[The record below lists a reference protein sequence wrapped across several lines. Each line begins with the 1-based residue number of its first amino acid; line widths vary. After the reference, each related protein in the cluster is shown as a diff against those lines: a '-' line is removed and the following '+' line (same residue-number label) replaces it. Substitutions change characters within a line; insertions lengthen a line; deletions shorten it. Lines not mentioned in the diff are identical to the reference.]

1 MNKGIVPKLYKSLTE
16 GLKMVRNAIDRL
28 VSYPRYGKVNDVF
41 NSKLECVGFISGST
55 ALNLERRGVIEFKND
70 CCMLT
75 DDSYLSEILDSQKV
89 LMYSNEY

>member
-1 MNKGIVPKLYKSLTE
+1 MNKGIVPKLCKSLTE
-16 GLKMVRNAIDRL
+16 GLKMAYNAIYRL
-28 VSYPRYGKVNDVF
+28 VSYPKYGKVNDVF

-55 ALNLERRGVIEFKND
+55 VLNLEKKGVIEFKDN

-75 DDSYLSEILDSQKV
+75 DDSYLSEILDNQTV

>member
-16 GLKMVRNAIDRL
+16 GLKMAHNAIKKL
-28 VSYPRYGKVNDVF
+28 VSYPKYGKVNDVF

-75 DDSYLSEILDSQKV
+75 DDSYLSEILDNQTV